1 MLAVRA
7 EVALRAVAFHLA
19 VRTGG
24 ALLALVFQLP
34 ARARVARRAEIFHLA
49 VRAWVAL
56 RARDF
61 PLAVRARFALR
72 AGAFQ
77 PAVRAGVALSAS
89 AFPLPVG
96 TWGAHRALV
105 FQLVMQAPFS
115 HRRYS
120 LAIVSNRISP
130 RARRTSFFSAS
141 LQAPHE
147 MSPSI
152 FPNRFLL
159 TTIFQSHIVAVFR

>member
-1 MLAVRA
+1 VRAGVAVHALASVLAVGA
-7 EVALRAVAFHLA
+7 VGALRAV
-19 VRTGG
+19 V
-24 ALLALVFQLP
+24 
-34 ARARVARRAEIFHLA
+34 FHLA
-49 VRAWVAL
+49 VRAGVAL

-159 TTIFQSHIVAVFR
+159 TTIFQSHVVASFSVR